1 MPVSEA
7 EDYTLQ
13 CYVDYTYLI
22 NAPQAFGHSIGPQSK
37 AWHEDREVHLKS
49 QPCVL
54 PSPVNQLT
62 MLAHSLPIRP
72 GELGAKFTNTF
83 VQLLNLR
90 LSQYCPWW
98 LGL

>member
-37 AWHEDREVHLKS
+37 AWHEDREVHHACS
-49 QPCVL
+49 
-54 PSPVNQLT
+54 
-62 MLAHSLPIRP
+62 
-72 GELGAKFTNTF
+72 
-83 VQLLNLR
+83 
-90 LSQYCPWW
+90 
-98 LGL
+98 